1 MLSSGKFV
9 TDGVNGCRDKRVQP
23 DLLPASSNER
33 AFIIITLTA
42 VASLLQANQPALTFV
57 GDSHVVVLRCRSKVN
72 KTVKVE

>member
-9 TDGVNGCRDKRVQP
+9 TGGNGCRDKRVQP

-42 VASLLQANQPALTFV
+42 VVSLLQANQPFV
-57 GDSHVVVLRCRSKVN
+57 GHSHVVVLRCRSKVN